1 MLLVKKIT
9 NTIKLFIIVIFI
21 TFSLSL
27 LIDFFF
33 GKLILKSLDP
43 YLSKTNFYERLIRI
57 DHKFYHHTLR
67 ENIKYDKTPSFDN
80 FYTLCTDNHGFKYKC
95 GFKRDKN
102 FEIAFL
108 GDSFVEGV
116 SLNYENTFV
125 GIFEDKKN
133 ISVANLGVTSYAPN
147 IYLSKVKYLLDN
159 DYKFKHIIVFIDIS
173 DVFDDNT
180 FYKLNDDFSISER
193 KAKEKNLKR
202 RKFLRYNFPLTNYYM
217 FVIKM
222 NSRFNKEV
230 PPSSSEK
237 PIFNERASKKAMWT
251 YKSDGELDG
260 YQGSITKTQDEM
272 IFAMNKLHELLKKNN
287 IKLSLAVYPWP
298 QQLEFNDENSKH
310 VNMWR
315 SFCEKKCTKFIN
327 FFPYFFEEKKRTS
340 YLEVYKKYYFWNDVH
355 FNAEGNRV
363 IAEKLIKEF

>member
-27 LIDFFF
+27 LIDFFL

-133 ISVANLGVTSYAPN
+133 LSIANLGVTSYAPN
-147 IYLSKVKYLLDN
+147 I
-159 DYKFKHIIVFIDIS
+159 
-173 DVFDDNT
+173 
-180 FYKLNDDFSISER
+180 
-193 KAKEKNLKR
+193 
-202 RKFLRYNFPLTNYYM
+202 
-217 FVIKM
+217 
-222 NSRFNKEV
+222 
-230 PPSSSEK
+230 
-237 PIFNERASKKAMWT
+237 
-251 YKSDGELDG
+251 
-260 YQGSITKTQDEM
+260 
-272 IFAMNKLHELLKKNN
+272 
-287 IKLSLAVYPWP
+287 LSLI
-298 QQLEFNDENSKH
+298 H
-310 VNMWR
+310 
-315 SFCEKKCTKFIN
+315 I
-327 FFPYFFEEKKRTS
+327 
-340 YLEVYKKYYFWNDVH
+340 
-355 FNAEGNRV
+355 
-363 IAEKLIKEF
+363 

>member
-27 LIDFFF
+27 LIDFFL

-116 SLNYENTFV
+116 SNFDLGSLTFCGHPEMCTKYQNPKIGKYESHLESAIENADVVMALRIQYERFEKELN
-125 GIFEDKKN
+125 
-133 ISVANLGVTSYAPN
+133 
-147 IYLSKVKYLLDN
+147 LD
-159 DYKFKHIIVFIDIS
+159 
-173 DVFDDNT
+173 
-180 FYKLNDDFSISER
+180 LE
-193 KAKEKNLKR
+193 
-202 RKFLRYNFPLTNYYM
+202 
-217 FVIKM
+217 
-222 NSRFNKEV
+222 
-230 PPSSSEK
+230 
-237 PIFNERASKKAMWT
+237 T
-251 YKSDGELDG
+251 YKSTPIRLRA
-260 YQGSITKTQDEM
+260 ST
-272 IFAMNKLHELLKKNN
+272 
-287 IKLSLAVYPWP
+287 V
-298 QQLEFNDENSKH
+298 SKID
-310 VNMWR
+310 
-315 SFCEKKCTKFIN
+315 SPF
-327 FFPYFFEEKKRTS
+327 
-340 YLEVYKKYYFWNDVH
+340 
-355 FNAEGNRV
+355 
-363 IAEKLIKEF
+363 